1 MGEEWFAINDTAHAG
16 DSLSLAG
23 LEPQT
28 RYTVSYTVTTAEG
41 STETAT
47 ATFTTS
53 ALELT
58 TLQPKG
64 VSETCSV
71 VAASTNIAEE
81 ETGVGF
87 QWRKYDAPESL
98 PSSEGYG
105 AIYGGRLEGYIRNLQ
120 PTSYYNVRAFY
131 KSAAGTYHY
140 GDWVTFDPSDFSY
153 FEPTVHTYPA
163 GSVTPTSAA
172 VRGYVLAGTD
182 EIEEQGFEYRPAA
195 SPASEPRRTAATSA
209 TAAETG
215 TVPAEGQVMHT
226 AAATVYG
233 EEQRFTTAAGAT
245 GTGRVELPGAE
256 EPEITGYYS
265 LDGRAYDSPRKGLN
279 IVRYSDGS
287 ARKIIVP

>member
-1 MGEEWFAINDTAHAG
+1 M
-16 DSLSLAG
+16 
-23 LEPQT
+23 
-28 RYTVSYTVTTAEG
+28 TTAEG

-120 PTSYYNVRAFY
+120 PASYYNVRAFY

-215 TVPAEGQVMHT
+215 TVPAEGQVMQATIEGLQPGTEYIFRAFART

-233 EEQRFTTAAGAT
+233 EEQRFTTAPGAT

-265 LDGRAYDSPRKGLN
+265 PDGRAYDSPRKGLN